1 MSLPIGVNTGA
12 LRPSVLQ
19 QISLP
24 RFGAT
29 GREAALVSP
38 IIKVDTRQG
47 FYHFFLDNDQ
57 LNVGPSGNANSPVGY
72 DSPASPGG
80 LRISSGTYQAGIYRF
95 GQMNFSTKQIAEFEA
110 RGSDI
115 LATYTQKLLAQ
126 GTQLMTSLVG
136 TTIATAANYAYTD
149 SLTVFATPAADLQ
162 GKLNALIISIMA
174 GGADLSS
181 GRFVAACNME
191 IANQLLKLTQVA
203 ESGYALASD
212 SQATGYVRTGVTDM
226 SQLKA
231 WFASKLLIPVEL
243 VVFPHY
249 VTTQQG
255 GTSSPAIPTAI
266 GGGGAI
272 AGNGVLSIFKVAESY
287 GSSGFIQTMTPNP
300 SEATGT
306 VHTYPVYNPQGQGLH
321 IECDLG
327 VTVVGATAN
336 DPANKFAGLLELA

>member
-136 TTIATAANYAYTD
+136 TAIATSTNYAYTD
-149 SLTVFATPAADLQ
+149 SITVTSTPGADLQ
-162 GKLNALIISIMA
+162 GNLNQLIINIMA
-174 GGADLSS
+174 GGADLSN

-191 IANQLLKLTQVA
+191 VANKLLKLTQVA
-203 ESGYALASD
+203 ESGYALSYD
-212 SQATGYVRTGVTDM
+212 GSGVQRTGVTDM

-255 GTSSPAIPTAI
+255 GTSNPAIPAVI
-266 GGGGAI
+266 GGSGGD
-272 AGNGVLSIFKVAESY
+272 VLSIFKVAESY

-336 DPANKFAGLLELA
+336 DPANKFAALLALA

>member
-115 LATYTQKLLAQ
+115 LATYTRKLLAQ

-136 TTIATAANYAYTD
+136 TTIATAAN
-149 SLTVFATPAADLQ
+149 
-162 GKLNALIISIMA
+162 
-174 GGADLSS
+174 
-181 GRFVAACNME
+181 
-191 IANQLLKLTQVA
+191 
-203 ESGYALASD
+203 
-212 SQATGYVRTGVTDM
+212 
-226 SQLKA
+226 
-231 WFASKLLIPVEL
+231 
-243 VVFPHY
+243 
-249 VTTQQG
+249 
-255 GTSSPAIPTAI
+255 
-266 GGGGAI
+266 
-272 AGNGVLSIFKVAESY
+272 
-287 GSSGFIQTMTPNP
+287 
-300 SEATGT
+300 
-306 VHTYPVYNPQGQGLH
+306 
-321 IECDLG
+321 
-327 VTVVGATAN
+327 
-336 DPANKFAGLLELA
+336 

>member
-57 LNVGPSGNANSPVGY
+57 LNIGPSGNANSPVGY

-115 LATYTQKLLAQ
+115 LATYTRKLLAQ

-136 TTIATAANYAYTD
+136 TTIATAANYAY
-149 SLTVFATPAADLQ
+149 SAPLTITSTPTADLQ
-162 GKLNALIISIMA
+162 GELNQLIINIMA
-174 GGADLSS
+174 GGADLSG
-181 GRFVAACNME
+181 GRFVACCNME
-191 IANQLLKLTQVA
+191 VANALLKLTQVA
-203 ESGYALASD
+203 DAGFALASD
-212 SQATGYVRTGVTDM
+212 GQASGSYARTGVTDM

-231 WFASKLLIPVEL
+231 WFAAKLIIPVEL

-255 GTSSPAIPTAI
+255 GLSAPAIPTVI
-266 GGGGAI
+266 GGSGGD
-272 AGNGVLSIFKVAESY
+272 VLSLFKVAESY
-287 GSSGFIQTMTPNP
+287 GDSGFIQTMTPNP

-306 VHTYPVYNPQGQGLH
+306 VHSYPVYNPQGQGLH

-327 VTVVGATAN
+327 VTVVGATAGN
-336 DPANKFAGLLELA
+336 PANNFAALLELS

>member
-115 LATYTQKLLAQ
+115 VATYTQKLLAQ

-136 TTIATAANYAYTD
+136 TTIATFANYAYTD
-149 SLTVFATPAADLQ
+149 TLAVVATPAADLQ
-162 GKLNALIISIMA
+162 GKLNDLIINIMA
-174 GGADLSS
+174 GGADLSN
-181 GRFVAACNME
+181 GRFVAACSME

-255 GTSSPAIPTAI
+255 GLSTPAIPGVI
-266 GGGGAI
+266 GGGNPGA
-272 AGNGVLSIFKVAESY
+272 GVLSIFKVAEGY
-287 GSSGFIQTMTPNP
+287 GTSGFIQTMTPNP

-336 DPANKFAGLLELA
+336 DPQNKFAGLLELL

>member
-115 LATYTQKLLAQ
+115 VATYTQKLLAQ

-149 SLTVFATPAADLQ
+149 NLTITSTPTADLQ
-162 GKLNALIISIMA
+162 GTLNQLIIDIMA
-174 GGADLSS
+174 GGADLSN

-191 IANQLLKLTQVA
+191 VANSLLKLTQVA
-203 ESGYALASD
+203 ESGYALSYD
-212 SQATGYVRTGVTDM
+212 GTGVARSGVTDM

-231 WFASKLLIPVEL
+231 WFASKLIIPVEL

-255 GTSSPAIPTAI
+255 GTSNPAIPTVI
-266 GGGGAI
+266 GGGG
-272 AGNGVLSIFKVAESY
+272 GSVLSIFKVAESY

-327 VTVVGATAN
+327 VTVVGG
-336 DPANKFAGLLELA
+336 PSNKFAGLLELA

>member
-57 LNVGPSGNANSPVGY
+57 LNVGPSGNAQSPVGY

-126 GTQLMTSLVG
+126 GTQLMTALVG
-136 TTIATAANYAYTD
+136 RTIATSDNYAYAD
-149 SLTVFATPAADLQ
+149 SLSITGAPTADLQ
-162 GKLNALIISIMA
+162 GTLNQLIINIMA

-191 IANQLLKLTQVA
+191 VANKLLKLTQVA

-212 SQATGYVRTGVTDM
+212 TASYARTGVTDM

-249 VTTQQG
+249 VTVQQG
-255 GTSSPAIPTAI
+255 GTSAPAIPTVI
-266 GGGGAI
+266 GGGN
-272 AGNGVLSIFKVAESY
+272 AGDDVLSIFKVAESY
-287 GSSGFIQTMTPNP
+287 GSSGFLQTMTPNP

-336 DPANKFAGLLELA
+336 DPANKFAALLALA

>member
-136 TTIATAANYAYTD
+136 TTIATAANYAYTN
-149 SLTVFATPAADLQ
+149 SLTIQSTPTADLQ
-162 GKLNALIISIMA
+162 GTLNQLIIDIMA
-174 GGADLSS
+174 GGADLSN

-212 SQATGYVRTGVTDM
+212 GSNYAKTGVTDM

-231 WFASKLLIPVEL
+231 WFASKLIIPVEL

-255 GTSSPAIPTAI
+255 GATTPAIPAVI
-266 GGGGAI
+266 GGSGGD
-272 AGNGVLSIFKVAESY
+272 VLSIFKVAEGY

-327 VTVVGATAN
+327 VTVVGATAQ
-336 DPANKFAGLLELA
+336 DPTNKFAAQLALS

>member
-136 TTIATAANYAYTD
+136 TTIATFANYAYTNT
-149 SLTVFATPAADLQ
+149 LTIQSTPAADLQ
-162 GKLNALIISIMA
+162 GSLNQLIINIMA
-174 GGADLSS
+174 GGADLSN

-191 IANQLLKLTQVA
+191 VANQLLKLTQVA

-212 SQATGYVRTGVTDM
+212 GSNFARTGVTDM

-255 GTSSPAIPTAI
+255 GTSGPAIPVVI
-266 GGGGAI
+266 GGAN
-272 AGNGVLSIFKVAESY
+272 AGDSVLSIFKVAESY
-287 GSSGFIQTMTPNP
+287 GSSGFLQTMTPNP

-327 VTVVGATAN
+327 VTVVGATAG
-336 DPANKFAGLLELA
+336 DPANKFAALLELS

>member
-38 IIKVDTRQG
+38 IVKVDTRQG
-47 FYHFFLDNDQ
+47 FYHFFLENDQ
-57 LNVGPSGNANSPVGY
+57 LQVGPSGNAQSPVGY

-115 LATYTQKLLAQ
+115 LATYSRKLLAQ
-126 GTQLMTSLVG
+126 GVQLMTSLVG
-136 TTIATAANYAYTD
+136 TTIATAGNYAYAD
-149 SLTVFATPAADLQ
+149 SLAIIGSPTADLQ
-162 GKLNALIISIMA
+162 GKLNDLILQIMA
-174 GGADLSS
+174 GGADLAD
-181 GRFVAACNME
+181 GRFVACCNME
-191 IANQLLKLTQVA
+191 VANQLLKLVQVA

-212 SQATGYVRTGVTDM
+212 TSSYARTGVTDM

-255 GTSSPAIPTAI
+255 GTSSPAIPAVI
-266 GGGGAI
+266 GGAN
-272 AGNGVLSIFKVAESY
+272 AGDGVLSIFKVAETY

-306 VHTYPVYNPQGQGLH
+306 VHTYPVYNPQGQGMH

-327 VTVVGATAN
+327 VTVVGATAQ
-336 DPANKFAGLLELA
+336 DPTNKFAGLLALS

>member
-136 TTIATAANYAYTD
+136 TAIATSANYAYTD
-149 SLTVFATPAADLQ
+149 SITVTATPAADLQ
-162 GKLNALIISIMA
+162 GALNQLIIDIMA

-191 IANQLLKLTQVA
+191 VANKLLKLTQVA
-203 ESGYALASD
+203 TSGYALASD
-212 SQATGYVRTGVTDM
+212 GTDFARTGVTDM

-255 GTSSPAIPTAI
+255 GTTTPAIPGII
-266 GGGGAI
+266 GGGGGLV
-272 AGNGVLSIFKVAESY
+272 AGSDLLSIFKVAESY
-287 GSSGFIQTMTPNP
+287 GSSGFLQTMTPNP

>member
-47 FYHFFLDNDQ
+47 FYHFFLENDQ
-57 LNVGPSGNANSPVGY
+57 LSVGPSGNAQSPVGY
-72 DSPASPGG
+72 DSPASAGG

-95 GQMNFSTKQIAEFEA
+95 GQMNFSSKQIAEFEA

-115 LATYTQKLLAQ
+115 LATYSRKLLAQ
-126 GTQLMTSLVG
+126 GVQLMTSLVG
-136 TTIATAANYAYTD
+136 TTIATAGNYAYTD
-149 SLTVFATPAADLQ
+149 TLGIVGSPTADLQ
-162 GKLNALIISIMA
+162 GKLNDLILQILA
-174 GGADLSS
+174 GGADIAD
-181 GRFVAACNME
+181 GRFVACCNME
-191 IANQLLKLTQVA
+191 VANQLLKLTQVA

-212 SQATGYVRTGVTDM
+212 GTNYSRTGVTDM

-255 GTSSPAIPTAI
+255 GTSAPAIPVVI
-266 GGGGAI
+266 GGAN
-272 AGNGVLSIFKVAESY
+272 AGDGVLSIFKVAETY

-300 SEATGT
+300 SEAAGT
-306 VHTYPVYNPQGQGLH
+306 VHTYPVYNPQGQGMH

-327 VTVVGATAN
+327 VTVLGATAN
-336 DPANKFAGLLELA
+336 DPTNKFAGLLALS

>member
-47 FYHFFLDNDQ
+47 FYHYFLDNDQ

-136 TTIATAANYAYTD
+136 TTIATLANYAYADT
-149 SLTVFATPAADLQ
+149 LTITSTPAADLQ
-162 GKLNALIISIMA
+162 GKLNDQIIAIMA
-174 GGADLSS
+174 GGADLSN

-191 IANQLLKLTQVA
+191 VANALLKLTQVA
-203 ESGYALASD
+203 ESGYALSYDGAGV
-212 SQATGYVRTGVTDM
+212 TRTGVTDM

-255 GTSSPAIPTAI
+255 GLSSPAIPAVI
-266 GGGGAI
+266 GGSGG
-272 AGNGVLSIFKVAESY
+272 GVLSIFKVAEGY
-287 GSSGFIQTMTPNP
+287 GTSGFIQTMTPNP

-336 DPANKFAGLLELA
+336 DPANKFAALLELA

>member
-57 LNVGPSGNANSPVGY
+57 LNIGPSGNANSPVGY

-115 LATYTQKLLAQ
+115 LATYTRKLLAQ

-136 TTIATAANYAYTD
+136 TTIATFNNYAYTD
-149 SLTVFATPAADLQ
+149 GLAITSTPTADLQ
-162 GKLNALIISIMA
+162 GSLNQLIINIMA
-174 GGADLSS
+174 GGADLSG
-181 GRFVAACNME
+181 GRFVACCNME

-203 ESGYALASD
+203 DAGFALASD
-212 SQATGYVRTGVTDM
+212 GSNFARTGVTDM

-249 VTTQQG
+249 VTVQASG
-255 GTSSPAIPTAI
+255 VSSPAIPTVI
-266 GGGGAI
+266 GGSGGD
-272 AGNGVLSIFKVAESY
+272 VLSIFKVAETY
-287 GSSGFIQTMTPNP
+287 GSSGFLQTMTPNP
-300 SEATGT
+300 AEATGS
-306 VHTYPVYNPQGQGLH
+306 VHSYPVYNPQGQGMH

-327 VTVVGATAN
+327 VTVVGATAA
-336 DPANKFAGLLELA
+336 DPTNKFAGLLALA

>member
-47 FYHFFLDNDQ
+47 FYHFFLENDQ
-57 LNVGPSGNANSPVGY
+57 LSVGPSGNANSPVGY

-95 GQMNFSTKQIAEFEA
+95 GQMNFSSKQIAEFEA

-115 LATYTQKLLAQ
+115 LATYSRKLLAQ
-126 GTQLMTSLVG
+126 GVQLMTSLVG
-136 TTIATAANYAYTD
+136 TTISTFDNYAYTD
-149 SLTVFATPAADLQ
+149 TLTVSTNLAADLQ
-162 GKLNALIISIMA
+162 GSLNNQIIDIMA
-174 GGADLSS
+174 GGADLSD
-181 GRFVAACNME
+181 GRFVACCNME
-191 IANQLLKLTQVA
+191 TANALLKLTQVA

-212 SQATGYVRTGVTDM
+212 GSTFARTGVTDM

-249 VTTQQG
+249 VTNQATG
-255 GTSSPAIPTAI
+255 VSSPAIPAII
-266 GGGGAI
+266 GGGGSY
-272 AGNGVLSIFKVAESY
+272 AGKATLSLFKVAETY

-300 SEATGT
+300 SEAAGT
-306 VHTYPVYNPQGQGLH
+306 VHTYPVYNPQGQGMH
-321 IECDLG
+321 VECDLG
-327 VTVVGATAN
+327 VTVLGATQAN
-336 DPANKFAGLLELA
+336 PQNKFASLLALD

>member
-47 FYHFFLDNDQ
+47 FYHFFLENDQ

-80 LRISSGTYQAGIYRF
+80 LRITSGTYQAGIYRF

-115 LATYTQKLLAQ
+115 LATYTRKLLAQ

-136 TTIATAANYAYTD
+136 TTIASSANYAYTD
-149 SLTVFATPAADLQ
+149 ALTILSAPTADLQ
-162 GKLNALIISIMA
+162 GKLNSLIINIMA
-174 GGADLSS
+174 GGADLSG

-191 IANQLLKLTQVA
+191 VANQLLKLTQVA

-212 SQATGYVRTGVTDM
+212 GTNFEKTGVTDM

-255 GTSSPAIPTAI
+255 GTSAPALPPVI
-266 GGGGAI
+266 GGAN
-272 AGNGVLSIFKVAESY
+272 AGDGVLSIFKVAETY
-287 GSSGFIQTMTPNP
+287 GDSGFIQTMTPNP
-300 SEATGT
+300 AEATGT
-306 VHTYPVYNPQGQGLH
+306 VQSYPVYNPQGQGMH

-327 VTVVGATAN
+327 VTVVGATAG
-336 DPANKFAGLLELA
+336 DPTNKFAAQLALS

>member
-149 SLTVFATPAADLQ
+149 ALTINNAPTADLQ
-162 GKLNALIISIMA
+162 GYLNQLIINIMA

-181 GRFVAACNME
+181 GRFVACCNME
-191 IANQLLKLTQVA
+191 VANGLLKLTQVA

-212 SQATGYVRTGVTDM
+212 TSSYARTGVTDM

-255 GTSSPAIPTAI
+255 GTSSPAIPSVI
-266 GGGGAI
+266 GGSGGQ
-272 AGNGVLSIFKVAESY
+272 VLSIFKVAESY

-336 DPANKFAGLLELA
+336 DPQNKFAALLEVS

>member
-57 LNVGPSGNANSPVGY
+57 LNIGPSGNANSPVGY

-115 LATYTQKLLAQ
+115 LATYTRKLLAQ

-136 TTIATAANYAYTD
+136 TTIATAANYAYTT
-149 SLTVFATPAADLQ
+149 SLSIGSTPTADLQ
-162 GKLNALIISIMA
+162 GTLNQQIIDIMA
-174 GGADLSS
+174 GGADLSG
-181 GRFVAACNME
+181 GRFVACCNME
-191 IANQLLKLTQVA
+191 VANDLLKLTQVA

-212 SQATGYVRTGVTDM
+212 GSSYHRTGVTDM

-231 WFASKLLIPVEL
+231 WFASKLIIPVEL

-255 GTSSPAIPTAI
+255 GTSAPAIPAVI
-266 GGGGAI
+266 GGSGG
-272 AGNGVLSIFKVAESY
+272 GVLSLFKVAESY
-287 GSSGFIQTMTPNP
+287 GDSGFIQTMTPNP

-306 VHTYPVYNPQGQGLH
+306 VHSYPVYNPQGQGLH

-327 VTVVGATAN
+327 VTVVGATSAN
-336 DPANKFAGLLELA
+336 PANNFAALVELT

>member
-136 TTIATAANYAYTD
+136 TTIATAANYAYADT
-149 SLTVFATPAADLQ
+149 LTIGGNPAADLQ
-162 GKLNALIISIMA
+162 GKLNDQIIAIMA
-174 GGADLSS
+174 GGADLSN
-181 GRFVAACNME
+181 GRFVACCNME
-191 IANQLLKLTQVA
+191 VANSLLKLTQVA
-203 ESGYALASD
+203 ESGYALSYD
-212 SQATGYVRTGVTDM
+212 GSGVTRTGVTDM

-255 GTSSPAIPTAI
+255 GASTPAIPAVI
-266 GGGGAI
+266 GGSGG
-272 AGNGVLSIFKVAESY
+272 NVLSIFKVAEGY
-287 GSSGFIQTMTPNP
+287 GTSGFIQTMTPNP

-336 DPANKFAGLLELA
+336 DPANKFAALLELS

>member
-47 FYHFFLDNDQ
+47 FYHFFLENDQ
-57 LNVGPSGNANSPVGY
+57 LSVGPSGNAQSPVGY

-80 LRISSGTYQAGIYRF
+80 LRITSGTYQAGIYRF

-115 LATYTQKLLAQ
+115 LATYSRKLLAQ
-126 GTQLMTSLVG
+126 GTQLMTALVG
-136 TTIATAANYAYTD
+136 RTIATADNYAYAD
-149 SLTVFATPAADLQ
+149 SLGISGSPTADLQ
-162 GKLNALIISIMA
+162 GKLNDLIIQIMA
-174 GGADLSS
+174 GGADLSD
-181 GRFVAACNME
+181 GRFVACCNME
-191 IANQLLKLTQVA
+191 VANALLKLTQVA

-212 SQATGYVRTGVTDM
+212 TSSYARTGVTDM

-255 GTSSPAIPTAI
+255 GTSSPAIPNII
-266 GGGGAI
+266 GGAN
-272 AGNGVLSIFKVAESY
+272 AGDGTLSIFKVAETY

-306 VHTYPVYNPQGQGLH
+306 VHTYPVYNPQGQGMH

-327 VTVVGATAN
+327 VTVVGATAA
-336 DPANKFAGLLELA
+336 DPTNKFAGLLALS

>member
-136 TTIATAANYAYTD
+136 TTIATAANYAYSD
-149 SLTVFATPAADLQ
+149 ALAISSTPTADLQ
-162 GKLNALIISIMA
+162 GTLNQLIIDIMA
-174 GGADLSS
+174 GGADLSN

-191 IANQLLKLTQVA
+191 VANQLLKLTQVA
-203 ESGYALASD
+203 TSGYALASD
-212 SQATGYVRTGVTDM
+212 GTDFARTGVTDM

-255 GTSSPAIPTAI
+255 GTSSPAIPAVI
-266 GGGGAI
+266 GGSGGQ
-272 AGNGVLSIFKVAESY
+272 VLSIFKVAESY

-336 DPANKFAGLLELA
+336 DPANKFAALLELS

>member
-57 LNVGPSGNANSPVGY
+57 LNVGPSGNAQSPVGY

-126 GTQLMTSLVG
+126 GTQLMTALVG
-136 TTIATAANYAYTD
+136 RTIATAANYAYTD
-149 SLTVFATPAADLQ
+149 ALAITGAPAADLQ
-162 GKLNALIISIMA
+162 GTLNQLIINIMA

-181 GRFVAACNME
+181 GRFVACCNME
-191 IANQLLKLTQVA
+191 VANKLLKLTQVA

-212 SQATGYVRTGVTDM
+212 SVAGNFQRTGVTDM

-249 VTTQQG
+249 ITDQASGVTQ
-255 GTSSPAIPTAI
+255 PAIPAVI
-266 GGGGAI
+266 GG
-272 AGNGVLSIFKVAESY
+272 AGDVLSIFKVAESY

-306 VHTYPVYNPQGQGLH
+306 VHTYPVYNPQGQGIH

-327 VTVVGATAN
+327 VTVVGATAA
-336 DPANKFAGLLELA
+336 DPTNKFAGLLDLT

>member
-136 TTIATAANYAYTD
+136 TAIATSTNYAYTD
-149 SLTVFATPAADLQ
+149 SLTITSTPSADLQ
-162 GKLNALIISIMA
+162 GDLNQLIINIMA
-174 GGADLSS
+174 GGADLSN

-191 IANQLLKLTQVA
+191 VANKLLKLTQVA

-212 SQATGYVRTGVTDM
+212 GSNYARTGVTDM

-249 VTTQQG
+249 VTVQQG
-255 GTSSPAIPTAI
+255 GTSSPAIPGVI
-266 GGGGAI
+266 GSNGGLTPGSDLI
-272 AGNGVLSIFKVAESY
+272 SIFKVAESY
-287 GSSGFIQTMTPNP
+287 GSSGFLQTMTPNP

-336 DPANKFAGLLELA
+336 DPANKFAALLALA

>member
-1 MSLPIGVNTGA
+1 MSLPIGVNTGG

-47 FYHFFLDNDQ
+47 FYHFFLENDQ
-57 LNVGPSGNANSPVGY
+57 LNIGPSGNAQSPVGY

-115 LATYTQKLLAQ
+115 LATYSRKLLAQ
-126 GTQLMTSLVG
+126 GVQLMTGLVG
-136 TTIATAANYAYTD
+136 NTIATSANYAYTD
-149 SLTVFATPAADLQ
+149 ALTITATPAADLQ
-162 GKLNALIISIMA
+162 GKLNGLILQILA
-174 GGADLSS
+174 GGADLAD
-181 GRFVAACNME
+181 GRFVACCNME
-191 IANQLLKLTQVA
+191 VANALLQLLQVSQ
-203 ESGYALASD
+203 SGYALASD
-212 SQATGYVRTGVTDM
+212 GVAGNFAKTGVTDM

-249 VTTQQG
+249 LTTQATG
-255 GTSSPAIPTAI
+255 ISAPAIPTVI
-266 GGGGAI
+266 GGAN
-272 AGNGVLSIFKVAESY
+272 AGDGVLSIFKVAETY

-300 SEATGT
+300 SEAAGT
-306 VHTYPVYNPQGQGLH
+306 VHTYPVYNPQGQGMHL
-321 IECDLG
+321 ECDLG
-327 VTVVGATAN
+327 VTVLGATPA
-336 DPANKFAGLLELA
+336 DPTNKFAGLLALA

>member
-136 TTIATAANYAYTD
+136 TTIATAANYAYD
-149 SLTVFATPAADLQ
+149 DGLVISSNAAADLQ
-162 GKLNALIISIMA
+162 GTLNNLIIEIMQ

-181 GRFVAACNME
+181 GRFVATCNME
-191 IANQLLKLTQVA
+191 VANGLLKLTQVA

-212 SQATGYVRTGVTDM
+212 SQATGYARTGVTDM

-255 GTSSPAIPTAI
+255 GTSNPAIPNVI
-266 GGGGAI
+266 GGTNNGD
-272 AGNGVLSIFKVAESY
+272 GVLSLFKVAESY

-327 VTVVGATAN
+327 VTVVGATAG
-336 DPANKFAGLLELA
+336 DPTNKFAALLALS

>member
-136 TTIATAANYAYTD
+136 TTIATAANYAYADT
-149 SLTVFATPAADLQ
+149 LTITSTPAADLQ
-162 GKLNALIISIMA
+162 GKLNAQIIAIMA
-174 GGADLSS
+174 GGADLSN

-191 IANQLLKLTQVA
+191 VANELLKLTQVA

-212 SQATGYVRTGVTDM
+212 GSNYSRTGVTDM

-255 GTSSPAIPTAI
+255 GTSSPAIPAVI
-266 GGGGAI
+266 GGSGG
-272 AGNGVLSIFKVAESY
+272 GVLSIFKVAESY

-336 DPANKFAGLLELA
+336 DPANKFAALLELS

>member
-136 TTIATAANYAYTD
+136 TAIATSANYAYTD
-149 SLTVFATPAADLQ
+149 SITVTSTPAADLQ
-162 GKLNALIISIMA
+162 GALNQLIIDIMA

-191 IANQLLKLTQVA
+191 VANKLLKLTQVA

-249 VTTQQG
+249 VTTQAG
-255 GTSSPAIPTAI
+255 GLSSPAIPAVI
-266 GGGGAI
+266 GGAN
-272 AGNGVLSIFKVAESY
+272 AGDGVLSIFKVAESY
-287 GSSGFIQTMTPNP
+287 GTSGFIQTMTPNP

-327 VTVVGATAN
+327 VTVVGATAG
-336 DPANKFAGLLELA
+336 DPANKFAALLELS

>member
-1 MSLPIGVNTGA
+1 MSLPIGVNTGG

-47 FYHFFLDNDQ
+47 FYHFFLENDQ
-57 LNVGPSGNANSPVGY
+57 LNVGPSGNAQSPVGY
-72 DSPASPGG
+72 DSPASAGG
-80 LRISSGTYQAGIYRF
+80 LRITSGTYSAGIYRF

-115 LATYTQKLLAQ
+115 LATYSRKLLAQ
-126 GTQLMTSLVG
+126 GVQLMTSLVG
-136 TTIATAANYAYTD
+136 TAIATDANYAYTNALAI
-149 SLTVFATPAADLQ
+149 SSNPTADLQ
-162 GKLNALIISIMA
+162 GYLNGLIINIMQ
-174 GGADLSS
+174 GGADLSD
-181 GRFVAACNME
+181 GRFVACCNME
-191 IANQLLKLTQVA
+191 VANQLLKLTQVA

-212 SQATGYVRTGVTDM
+212 TSSYARTGVTDM

-255 GTSSPAIPTAI
+255 GASSPAIPVVI
-266 GGGGAI
+266 GGAN
-272 AGNGVLSIFKVAESY
+272 AGDGVLSIFKVAETY
-287 GSSGFIQTMTPNP
+287 GSSGFLQTMTPNP
-300 SEATGT
+300 AEAAGT
-306 VHTYPVYNPQGQGLH
+306 VHTYPVYNPQGQGMH

-327 VTVVGATAN
+327 VTVVGATAA
-336 DPANKFAGLLELA
+336 DPTNKFAGLLALS

>member
-57 LNVGPSGNANSPVGY
+57 LNIGPSGNANSPVGY

-115 LATYTQKLLAQ
+115 LATYTRKLLAQ

-136 TTIATAANYAYTD
+136 TTIATFANYAYYD
-149 SLTVFATPAADLQ
+149 SLAISSAPQADLQ
-162 GKLNALIISIMA
+162 GYLNQLIINIMA
-174 GGADLSS
+174 GGADLSG
-181 GRFVAACNME
+181 GRFVACCNME
-191 IANQLLKLTQVA
+191 VANALLKLTQVA
-203 ESGYALASD
+203 EAGYALASD
-212 SQATGYVRTGVTDM
+212 TSSYARTGVTDM

-231 WFASKLLIPVEL
+231 WFASKLIIPVEL

-255 GTSSPAIPTAI
+255 GTSSPAIPAVI
-266 GGGGAI
+266 GGGG
-272 AGNGVLSIFKVAESY
+272 GQVLSLFKVAESY
-287 GSSGFIQTMTPNP
+287 GDSGFIQTMTPNP

-306 VHTYPVYNPQGQGLH
+306 VHSYPVYNPQGQGLH

-327 VTVVGATAN
+327 VTVVGATAAN
-336 DPANKFAGLLELA
+336 PANNFAALLELS

>member
-115 LATYTQKLLAQ
+115 LATYTRKLLAQ

-149 SLTVFATPAADLQ
+149 ALAIQSTPTADLQ
-162 GKLNALIISIMA
+162 GTLNQLIINIMA
-174 GGADLSS
+174 GGADLSG
-181 GRFVAACNME
+181 GRFVACCNME

-212 SQATGYVRTGVTDM
+212 GSNYARTGVTDM

-231 WFASKLLIPVEL
+231 WFASKLIIPVEL

-255 GTSSPAIPTAI
+255 GTSSPAIPVVI
-266 GGGGAI
+266 GGNNPGD
-272 AGNGVLSIFKVAESY
+272 GVLSLFKVAESY
-287 GSSGFIQTMTPNP
+287 GDSGFIQTMTPNP

-306 VHTYPVYNPQGQGLH
+306 VHSYPVYNPQGQGLH

-327 VTVVGATAN
+327 VTVVGATAAA
-336 DPANKFAGLLELA
+336 PANNFAALLALS

>member
-1 MSLPIGVNTGA
+1 MSLPIGVNTGG

-47 FYHFFLDNDQ
+47 FYHFFLENDQ
-57 LNVGPSGNANSPVGY
+57 LNVGPSGNAQSPVGY

-115 LATYTQKLLAQ
+115 LATYSRKLLAQ
-126 GTQLMTSLVG
+126 GVQLMTGLVG
-136 TTIATAANYAYTD
+136 NTIATSANYAYTD
-149 SLTVFATPAADLQ
+149 ALTMTPAADLQ
-162 GKLNALIISIMA
+162 GKLNGLILQILA
-174 GGADLSS
+174 GGADLAD
-181 GRFVAACNME
+181 GRFVACCNME
-191 IANQLLKLTQVA
+191 VANALLQLLQVSQ
-203 ESGYALASD
+203 SGYALASD
-212 SQATGYVRTGVTDM
+212 GVAGNFAKTGVTDM

-249 VTTQQG
+249 ITTQQG
-255 GTSSPAIPTAI
+255 GTSSPAIPTVI
-266 GGGGAI
+266 GGPN
-272 AGNGVLSIFKVAESY
+272 AGDGVLSIFKVAETY

-300 SEATGT
+300 SEAAGT
-306 VHTYPVYNPQGQGLH
+306 VHTYPVYNPQGQGMHL
-321 IECDLG
+321 ECDLG
-327 VTVVGATAN
+327 VTVLGATPA
-336 DPANKFAGLLELA
+336 DPTNKFAGLLALA

>member
-136 TTIATAANYAYTD
+136 TTIATAANYAYTAPLTITSTPKSRTSFSSSRRLR
-149 SLTVFATPAADLQ
+149 SLAT
-162 GKLNALIISIMA
+162 
-174 GGADLSS
+174 
-181 GRFVAACNME
+181 RFRMMVLA
-191 IANQLLKLTQVA
+191 
-203 ESGYALASD
+203 SRALAS
-212 SQATGYVRTGVTDM
+212 RTCR
-226 SQLKA
+226 S
-231 WFASKLLIPVEL
+231 
-243 VVFPHY
+243 
-249 VTTQQG
+249 
-255 GTSSPAIPTAI
+255 
-266 GGGGAI
+266 
-272 AGNGVLSIFKVAESY
+272 
-287 GSSGFIQTMTPNP
+287 
-300 SEATGT
+300 
-306 VHTYPVYNPQGQGLH
+306 
-321 IECDLG
+321 
-327 VTVVGATAN
+327 
-336 DPANKFAGLLELA
+336 

>member
-1 MSLPIGVNTGA
+1 MSLPIGVNTGG

-47 FYHFFLDNDQ
+47 FYHFFLENDQ
-57 LNVGPSGNANSPVGY
+57 LSVGPSGNAQSPVGY
-72 DSPASPGG
+72 DSPASAGG

-95 GQMNFSTKQIAEFEA
+95 GQMNFSAKQIAEFEA

-115 LATYTQKLLAQ
+115 LATYSRKLLAQ
-126 GTQLMTSLVG
+126 GTQLMTALVG
-136 TTIATAANYAYTD
+136 RTIATAANYAYGD
-149 SLTVFATPAADLQ
+149 QLVISNNLAADLQ
-162 GKLNALIISIMA
+162 GALNNQIISIMA
-174 GGADLSS
+174 GGADLSD
-181 GRFVAACNME
+181 GRFVACCNME
-191 IANQLLKLTQVA
+191 VANALLKLTQVA

-212 SQATGYVRTGVTDM
+212 GSSFARTGVTDM

-249 VTTQQG
+249 VTDQATG
-255 GTSSPAIPTAI
+255 VSSPAIPNII
-266 GGGGAI
+266 GGSYA
-272 AGNGVLSIFKVAESY
+272 ADATLSLFKVAETY

-306 VHTYPVYNPQGQGLH
+306 VHTYPVYNPQGQGMH

-327 VTVVGATAN
+327 VTVLGATQAA
-336 DPANKFAGLLELA
+336 PANKFAALLALA

>member
-1 MSLPIGVNTGA
+1 MSLPIGVNTGG

-47 FYHFFLDNDQ
+47 FYHFFLENDQ
-57 LNVGPSGNANSPVGY
+57 LNVGPSGNAQSPVGY
-72 DSPASPGG
+72 DSPASAGG
-80 LRISSGTYQAGIYRF
+80 LRITSGTYSAGIYRF

-115 LATYTQKLLAQ
+115 LATYSRKLLAQ
-126 GTQLMTSLVG
+126 GVQLMTSLVG
-136 TTIATAANYAYTD
+136 TAIATEANYAYTD
-149 SLTVFATPAADLQ
+149 TLAITGSPTADLQ
-162 GKLNALIISIMA
+162 GSLNSLIIQIMA
-174 GGADLSS
+174 GGADLSD
-181 GRFVAACNME
+181 GRFVACCNME
-191 IANQLLKLTQVA
+191 VANQLLKLVQVA

-212 SQATGYVRTGVTDM
+212 TSSYARTGVTDM

-255 GTSSPAIPTAI
+255 GASSPAIPVVI
-266 GGGGAI
+266 GGAN
-272 AGNGVLSIFKVAESY
+272 AGDGVLSIFKVAETY
-287 GSSGFIQTMTPNP
+287 GSSGFLQTMTPNP
-300 SEATGT
+300 AEAAGT
-306 VHTYPVYNPQGQGLH
+306 VHTYPVYNPQGQGMH

-336 DPANKFAGLLELA
+336 DPTNKFAGLLALS

>member
-47 FYHFFLDNDQ
+47 FYHFFLENDQ
-57 LNVGPSGNANSPVGY
+57 LSVGPSGNANSPVGY

-80 LRISSGTYQAGIYRF
+80 LRITSGTYQAGIYRF

-115 LATYTQKLLAQ
+115 LATYSRKLLAQ

-136 TTIATAANYAYTD
+136 TAIATAANYAYDDT
-149 SLTVFATPAADLQ
+149 LTITAAPTADLQ
-162 GKLNALIISIMA
+162 GKLNQLIIDIMA
-174 GGADLSS
+174 GGADLSD
-181 GRFVAACNME
+181 GRFVACCNME
-191 IANQLLKLTQVA
+191 TANKLLKLTQVA

-212 SQATGYVRTGVTDM
+212 STAGNYARTGVTDM

-255 GTSSPAIPTAI
+255 GTSAPAIPAVI
-266 GGGGAI
+266 GGGN
-272 AGNGVLSIFKVAESY
+272 AGDDVLSIFKVAETY
-287 GSSGFIQTMTPNP
+287 GSSGFLQTMTPNP
-300 SEATGT
+300 AEATGS
-306 VHTYPVYNPQGQGLH
+306 VHSYPVYNPQGQGMH

-327 VTVVGATAN
+327 VTVVGATAG
-336 DPANKFAGLLELA
+336 DPTNKFAGLLALA

>member
-19 QISLP
+19 KISLP

-57 LNVGPSGNANSPVGY
+57 LQVGPSGNANSPVGY

-115 LATYTQKLLAQ
+115 VAQYSQKLLAQ
-126 GTQLMTSLVG
+126 GVQLMTSLVG
-136 TTIATAANYAYTD
+136 TTIATAANYAYD
-149 SLTVFATPAADLQ
+149 NSLAISSSPTADLQ
-162 GKLNALIISIMA
+162 GTLNQLIIDIMA

-181 GRFVAACNME
+181 GRFVACCNME
-191 IANQLLKLTQVA
+191 VANSLLRLTQVA

-212 SQATGYVRTGVTDM
+212 TSSYARTGVTDM

-255 GTSSPAIPTAI
+255 GTSAPAIPTVI
-266 GGGGAI
+266 GGGN
-272 AGNGVLSIFKVAESY
+272 AGDNVLSLFKVAESY
-287 GSSGFIQTMTPNP
+287 GDSGFIQTMTPNP

-306 VHTYPVYNPQGQGLH
+306 VHSYPVYNPQGQGLH

-327 VTVVGATAN
+327 VTVVGANASSTQ
-336 DPANKFAGLLELA
+336 NKFAALLALS

>member
-136 TTIATAANYAYTD
+136 TAIATSTNYAYTD
-149 SLTVFATPAADLQ
+149 SITVTSTPAADLQ
-162 GKLNALIISIMA
+162 GSLNQLIIDIMA
-174 GGADLSS
+174 GGADLSN

-212 SQATGYVRTGVTDM
+212 GSNYARTGVTDM

-255 GTSSPAIPTAI
+255 GATTPAIPGVI
-266 GGGGAI
+266 GSNGGLNPGSDLI
-272 AGNGVLSIFKVAESY
+272 SIFKVAESY
-287 GSSGFIQTMTPNP
+287 GSSGFLQTMTPNP

-327 VTVVGATAN
+327 VTVVGATAA
-336 DPANKFAGLLELA
+336 DPENKFAGLLELA